1 MEINLSK
8 YLLTIVAVGSFLVVS
23 TSVAV
28 AAESQ
33 NVVEEENLYDT
44 DAGIPDDFENMENI
58 DQVISEIDSFY
69 MRNENPFLRAA
80 AGTKWAEGQK
90 VWDGE
95 VGYWVTSYFWVKGS
109 DMSPYFVVGQ
119 AQRKAVIAK
128 YGSVN
133 NKTSYKMKTKQHI
146 TLKGKWS
153 YKTVSASAVC
163 YGR

>member
-1 MEINLSK
+1 M
-8 YLLTIVAVGSFLVVS
+8 
-23 TSVAV
+23 AV

-95 VGYWVTSYFWVKGS
+95 VGYWVTSYFWVK
-109 DMSPYFVVGQ
+109 
-119 AQRKAVIAK
+119 RKRYVP
-128 YGSVN
+128 
-133 NKTSYKMKTKQHI
+133 
-146 TLKGKWS
+146 LFCCWS
-153 YKTVSASAVC
+153 SSKKSC
-163 YGR
+163 DC